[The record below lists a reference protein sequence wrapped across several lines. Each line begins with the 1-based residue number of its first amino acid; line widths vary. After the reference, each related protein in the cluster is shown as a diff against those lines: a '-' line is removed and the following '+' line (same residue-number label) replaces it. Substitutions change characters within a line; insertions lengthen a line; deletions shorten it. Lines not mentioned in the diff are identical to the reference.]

1 MTMKYKESE
10 WTQVDKGIKFNK
22 IEDRNINAVLD
33 ALKESDS
40 SHWGWRARSWHGKK
54 TDEEI
59 EEQRQ
64 ETLDKIL
71 AKIPEEQIKSTIEL
85 LTDHSNH
92 LLTYKETD
100 IGYTWSRI
108 EWRIAVKPFIKY
120 SRHARYTDLNRNSR
134 PISRVLKRW
143 TARVE
148 KHWENRKNA
157 KEINNKNRQQGL
169 ISILSNA
176 LSRCKDSEWNI
187 LTEDK
192 VRKKLRS
199 TMLKM
204 ATGKSNSTHGDF
216 SFGMHHSTKYVNED
230 LTLRE
235 FDRDWHTENGRKLCE
250 YDTLDDY
257 FKGQADLYIRQLN
270 DYEYKYYKASEAWL
284 KVMKPAYD
292 KIMEV

>member
-1 MTMKYKESE
+1 MRMTMKYKESE
-10 WTQVDKGIKFNK
+10 WTKVDKGIKFNK

-40 SHWGWRARSWHGKK
+40 SHWGWRGKK
-54 TDEEI
+54 TAEEI

-64 ETLDKIL
+64 ASLDKTL
-71 AKIPEEQIKSTIEL
+71 AKIQEEHIKSTIEL
-85 LTDHSNH
+85 LTNHSNH

-100 IGYTWSRI
+100 AGYTCSRI
-108 EWRIAVKPFIKY
+108 EWRIADKPFIRY
-120 SRHARYTDLNRNSR
+120 SRHARYTDLNRHSR
-134 PISRVLKRW
+134 PISSVLMRW

-157 KEINNKNRQQGL
+157 KEINNKKRQEDL

-187 LTEDK
+187 LTEGK
-192 VRKKLRS
+192 IREKLRS

-216 SFGMHHSTKYVNED
+216 SFGMHYSTRYVNED

-235 FDRDWHTENGRKLCE
+235 FDRDSFAEDCKKSCN

-257 FKGQADLYIRQLN
+257 FRGQADLYIRQLGE
-270 DYEYKYYKASEAWL
+270 YEYRYYSASYAWL

-292 KIMEV
+292 KIMEA

>member
-1 MTMKYKESE
+1 MTIKYKESE
-10 WTQVDKGIKFNK
+10 WTGVNRGIKFNK

-40 SHWGWRARSWHGKK
+40 SYWGWRGDK
-54 TDEEI
+54 TEEEI
-59 EEQRQ
+59 EEEKQ
-64 ETLDKIL
+64 ESLDSRL
-71 AKIPEEQIKSTIEL
+71 AKIPEEHIESTIVL
-85 LTDHSNH
+85 LTAHVNH
-92 LLTYKETD
+92 LLTYKEKNG
-100 IGYTWSRI
+100 GYSRSRV
-108 EWRIAVKPFIKY
+108 EWRIADKPFVKY
-120 SRHARYTDLNRNSR
+120 NSHAKYTDLNRNSR

-148 KHWENRKNA
+148 KHWENRNNA
-157 KEINNKNRQQGL
+157 KEINNKQRQQGL
-169 ISILSNA
+169 VSILSNA
-176 LSRCKDSEWNI
+176 LSRCKDTEWNI

-204 ATGKSNSTHGDF
+204 TTGQTNSSHGDF
-216 SFGMHHSTKYVNED
+216 SFGMHYSTYYVNED

-235 FDRDWHTENGRKLCE
+235 FDRDWHTENGRKLCN

-257 FKGQADLYIRQLN
+257 FRGQADLYIKQIN

>member
-1 MTMKYKESE
+1 MTIKYKESE
-10 WTQVDKGIKFNK
+10 WTEVDKGIKFNK
-22 IEDRNINAVLD
+22 IENSNINAVLN

-40 SHWGWRARSWHGKK
+40 SHYGWRRFDP
-54 TDEEI
+54 TEEEI
-59 EEQRQ
+59 EEAKQAS
-64 ETLDKIL
+64 LDRNL
-71 AKIPEEQIKSTIEL
+71 ARIPEEHIKSTIEL
-85 LTDHSNH
+85 LTTHSNH

-100 IGYTWSRI
+100 AGYSWSRI
-108 EWRIAVKPFIKY
+108 TWRIAVEPFTKY
-120 SRHARYTDLNRNSR
+120 GYNARYTDLNRNSR

-148 KHWENRKNA
+148 KHWENRNNA
-157 KEINNKNRQQGL
+157 KEINNTKRQEDL
-169 ISILSNA
+169 IYKLSQR

-192 VRKKLRS
+192 VREKLRS

-204 ATGKSNSTHGDF
+204 TTGKSNSSHGDF
-216 SFGMHHSTKYVNED
+216 SFGMNYSTYYVNED

-235 FDRDWHTENGRKLCE
+235 FDKDSFKEDCKKSCN

-257 FKGQADLYIRQLN
+257 FRGKADLYIKQLV
-270 DYEYKYYKASEAWL
+270 DYQRKYYRASEAWL

>member
-1 MTMKYKESE
+1 MRMTMKYKESE

-22 IEDRNINAVLD
+22 IENRNINAVLD

-40 SHWGWRARSWHGKK
+40 SHWGWRGKK

-59 EEQRQ
+59 EELRQ
-64 ETLDKIL
+64 ESLDSKL

-85 LTDHSNH
+85 LTTHSNH

-100 IGYTWSRI
+100 GGYTWSRI
-108 EWRIAVKPFIKY
+108 EWRIADKPFIRY

-134 PISRVLKRW
+134 PISRILKQW

-157 KEINNKNRQQGL
+157 KEINNKKRQEDL
-169 ISILSNA
+169 IFKLSKR

-187 LTEDK
+187 LTEGK
-192 VRKKLRS
+192 IREKLHS

-204 ATGKSNSTHGDF
+204 ATGKSSSTHGDF
-216 SFGMHHSTKYVNED
+216 SFGMHYSTMYVNED

-235 FDRDWHTENGRKLCE
+235 FDRGSLTENCRKLCN

-257 FKGQADLYIRQLN
+257 FRGQADLYIRQLN

-284 KVMKPAYD
+284 KVMKPAYE

>member
-10 WTQVDKGIKFNK
+10 WTKVEKGIKFNK
-22 IEDRNINAVLD
+22 IENRAVNAVLD
-33 ALKESDS
+33 ALKRSDS
-40 SHWGWRARSWHGKK
+40 SHWGWRNKK

-59 EEQRQ
+59 EEERQ
-64 ETLDKIL
+64 ASLDEEL
-71 AKIPEEQIKSTIEL
+71 ATFAEAIIKSTIEL
-85 LTDHSNH
+85 LTQQSNH
-92 LLTYKETD
+92 LLTYKTM
-100 IGYTWSRI
+100 GSYSSYNV
-108 EWRIAVKPFIKY
+108 WRIAVEPFTMY
-120 SRHARYTDLNRNSR
+120 GYGARYTDLNRNSR

-157 KEINNKNRQQGL
+157 KEINNKKRQQGL
-169 ISILSNA
+169 VSILSNA

-192 VRKKLRS
+192 IREKLHS

-204 ATGKSNSTHGDF
+204 ATGNSTHTDF

-235 FDRDWHTENGRKLCE
+235 FDRDWHTENGRKICD

-257 FKGQADLYIRQLN
+257 FKGQADLYINQIN
-270 DYEYKYYKASEAWL
+270 NYEYKYYKASEAWL
-284 KVMKPAYD
+284 KVMKPAYE

>member
-1 MTMKYKESE
+1 MTIKYKKSE
-10 WTQVDKGIKFNK
+10 WTEVDKGIKFNK
-22 IEDRNINAVLD
+22 IENRNINAVLD

-40 SHWGWRARSWHGKK
+40 SHYGWRGDK
-54 TDEEI
+54 TEEEI
-59 EEQRQ
+59 Q
-64 ETLDKIL
+64 ELKQESLDSRL
-71 AKIPEEQIKSTIEL
+71 AKIPEEHIESTIVL
-85 LTDHSNH
+85 LTAHVNH
-92 LLTYKETD
+92 LLTYKEKNG
-100 IGYTWSRI
+100 GYSWSQI
-108 EWRIAVKPFIKY
+108 EWRIADKPFIQY
-120 SRHARYTDLNRNSR
+120 SLQARYTELKRNSR

-148 KHWENRKNA
+148 KHWENRNNA
-157 KEINNKNRQQGL
+157 KDNNEKKRQESLIYALCNRVT
-169 ISILSNA
+169 
-176 LSRCKDSEWNI
+176 RCKDSEWNI

-204 ATGKSNSTHGDF
+204 TTGQTNSSHGDF
-216 SFGMHHSTKYVNED
+216 SFGMHYSTYYVNED

-235 FDRDWHTENGRKLCE
+235 FDRDSLKEDYKKECY

-257 FKGQADLYIRQLN
+257 FRGQADLYIKQLVA
-270 DYEYKYYKASEAWL
+270 YQRKYYKASEAWL

>member
-22 IEDRNINAVLD
+22 IESRNINAVLN

-40 SHWGWRARSWHGKK
+40 SHWGWRNGWRNEK

-59 EEQRQ
+59 EEEKQAS
-64 ETLDKIL
+64 LDKDL
-71 AKIPEEQIKSTIEL
+71 AKIQEEHIKSTIEL
-85 LTDHSNH
+85 LTNHSNH
-92 LLTYKETD
+92 LLTYKDTD
-100 IGYTWSRI
+100 AGYSWSRI
-108 EWRIAVKPFIKY
+108 EWRIADKPFIKY
-120 SRHARYTDLNRNSR
+120 SRNARYTDLNRNSR

-148 KHWENRKNA
+148 KHWENRLNA
-157 KEINNKNRQQGL
+157 QDDNDKERQQSLVYGL
-169 ISILSNA
+169 RAQVQRS
-176 LSRCKDSEWNI
+176 KDSEWNI

-192 VRKKLRS
+192 VREKLRS
-199 TMLKM
+199 SMLNM
-204 ATGKSNSTHGDF
+204 ATGKSTSSTF
-216 SFGMHHSTKYVNED
+216 SFGMQNSTYYVNED

-235 FDRDWHTENGRKLCE
+235 FDRDSFKEDCKKSCN

-257 FKGQADLYIRQLN
+257 FRGQADLYIRQLG
-270 DYEYKYYKASEAWL
+270 DYQYKYYRASKAWL